1 MVAFLTVL
9 HVLIC
14 ILLVISILLQ
24 SSKGGGLAGMFGGAG
39 ASNVFGGRGA
49 ASFLSKVT
57 MWLGISFA
65 ITSMSIA
72 VARAKT
78 IQAPKSALEQVQEQS
93 PADVL
98 PTTQSNADL
107 LPPTVEPNA
116 PVGE

>member
-1 MVAFLTVL
+1 MIAFLTVL

-14 ILLVISILLQ
+14 ILLVVSILLQ
-24 SSKGGGLAGMFGGAG
+24 SSKGSGLAGMFGGAG

-49 ASFLSKVT
+49 ASFLAKVT

-65 ITSMSIA
+65 VTSMSIA
-72 VARAKT
+72 VLRGKT
-78 IQAPKSALEQVQEQS
+78 VHAPKSALQQVQEQS

-107 LPPTVEPNA
+107 LPTPVEPNA
-116 PVGE
+116 PEGE